1 MRAVSAIVFPAVIAS
16 AVSARAATISIPSGG
31 DLQQAINAAQPGDT
45 IALTPGAVYSGSFT
59 LTVKS
64 GDAPITIRTAGD
76 AGLPGDGARLSPRHP
91 PPPAGV
97 PPGAGVPP
105 RPTAAGGP
113 HPRRRPREAP
123 RRG

>member
-64 GDAPITIRTAGD
+64 GDAPITIRPAGG
-76 AGLPGDGARLSPRHP
+76 AGPSGGGARISPPPP
-91 PPPAGV
+91 PPPAAL
-97 PPGAGVPP
+97 PPA
-105 RPTAAGGP
+105 
-113 HPRRRPREAP
+113 RPRARQP
-123 RRG
+123 A